1 MAGTLVL
8 RRLQSEDEAAFL
20 RAYRSISRE
29 VPAFA
34 GDYRDDLPFA
44 LYLTLLAARER
55 GVGLPAGYVPS
66 SFLFAFVGDDVVGR
80 ASIRHRLNEELL
92 RIGGHIGVVVVPG
105 FRRRGHA
112 TTILRLALDE
122 ARDRL
127 RLTRVLITCD
137 DDNIGSRT
145 AIERNGGVLE
155 NVVTG
160 PDLTQAKRRYWIDVR
175 PA

>member
-1 MAGTLVL
+1 MSAEPAVAAPLVL
-8 RRLQSEDEAAFL
+8 RRLRIEDEAAFL
-20 RAYRSISRE
+20 QAHRSTSPE

-34 GDYRDDLPFA
+34 GDYQDGLPFA
-44 LYLTLLAARER
+44 LYLTLLSARER

-66 SFLFAFVGDDVVGR
+66 TMLFAFAGEDIVGR

-92 RIGGHIGVVVVPG
+92 RLGGHIGVVVVPV

-112 TTILRLALDE
+112 TTILRLALEE
-122 ARDRL
+122 ACERFG
-127 RLTRVLITCD
+127 LTRVLITCD
-137 DDNIGSRT
+137 DENVGSRT

-160 PDLTQAKRRYWIDVR
+160 PDLSVRR
-175 PA
+175 